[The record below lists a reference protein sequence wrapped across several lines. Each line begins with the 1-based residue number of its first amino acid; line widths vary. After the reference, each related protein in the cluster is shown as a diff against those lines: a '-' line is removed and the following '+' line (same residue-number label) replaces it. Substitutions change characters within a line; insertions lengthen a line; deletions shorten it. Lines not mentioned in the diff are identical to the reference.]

1 MTPPGF
7 YDSLLIHSTSINVV
21 TERMT
26 MNYRDTLNLPQTEFS
41 MRAGLAKKEPAYITD
56 WYAMGLY
63 EKICQKGE
71 GRTPFILHDGP
82 PYANGHIHIGH
93 ALNKILKD
101 VIVKFKTMEGYATSY
116 VPGWDCHGLPI
127 EHKLFQEINKKKEEV
142 DSVAFRKQ
150 AHDYAMSFVD
160 VQRDEFKRLGVF
172 GDWDRPYLTLDPNY
186 EYWILTSLSQLCKK
200 GYVYR
205 GLKPVNWDIENETAL
220 AEAEVEYEDV
230 TSPSIYI
237 KFEVADPAKLG
248 LSADK
253 KCYLMVWTTTPWTLV
268 ANVAVAVHAGFEYA
282 VVEAGD
288 EVLIVE
294 RSLCDSVLA
303 KGEVTDF
310 NVVKEVSG
318 TDLTELTYRHPLE
331 MRGEC
336 PVVTADYVTR
346 EDGTGLVHTA
356 PGHGADDFQT
366 GLKYQL
372 DVVMPVNEKGIYTHE
387 GGKYAGQH
395 VWKANKLIIA
405 DLEESGRLFKRED
418 ILHSYPHSWRSKKP
432 IIFRAT
438 QQWFI
443 KIDHD
448 GLRAKAKEIIA
459 TQVKWVPP
467 AGEERITSMVAGRPD
482 WCISRQRYWGVPI
495 PALKLKS
502 SGEIKLY
509 PEVIDHFAAI
519 ARQEGTDAWFEKDVS
534 ELIPAGFK
542 DPETGE
548 ADFEKTFDIL
558 DVWFDSGVSS
568 QAVVKDM
575 IGAELPIDLYLEGS
589 DQHRGWFQSSLIP
602 AVAIEGKAPFKEV
615 LTHGFVVDGQGRKMS
630 KSLNNVIKPQEI
642 YENNGADILR
652 LWVTSSSYN
661 EDIRISKEVMARL
674 VDAYR
679 KIRNTLRYLISN
691 LYDFDPDQD
700 LVDYDAL
707 EDLDKWAL
715 NKLSSVTRD
724 VMAKYNAYEF
734 SRVYKLIYSFCNEN
748 LSNFYLDIL
757 KDRLYVKGAR
767 SQERKAAQ
775 TTLYHILN
783 HLVRLLAPVISFTA
797 EEVFR
802 HMPKE
807 KSFRD
812 VESVHLLEFLDVPE
826 QWDNPRIDEYFALL
840 ITLRPHVLKALE
852 DQRAANLI
860 GASLEAKVTFQTCSD
875 RDLTYLVQFGA
886 QLADM
891 FIVSQAAVEK
901 IDKVDQGLDAD
912 FANTAV
918 VITKADGEKCVRCWK
933 YRTDNNEEQLCGE
946 CRTILSNGPEV
957 SVS

>member
-1 MTPPGF
+1 MVAYWFIT
-7 YDSLLIHSTSINVV
+7 HTKAV
-21 TERMT
+21 TERIAV
-26 MNYRDTLNLPQTEFS
+26 NYRDTLNLPQTEFS
-41 MRAGLAKKEPAYITD
+41 MRAGLAKKEPEYIND
-56 WYAMGLY
+56 WYAMDLY
-63 EKICQKGE
+63 GKIRKKGE
-71 GRTPFILHDGP
+71 GKTPFILHDGP

-150 AHDYAMSFVD
+150 AHDYAMNFVD
-160 VQRDEFKRLGVF
+160 IQREEFKRLGVF

-186 EYWILTSLSQLCKK
+186 EYWILKSLSELCKK

-237 KFEVADPAKLG
+237 KFEITDAGQLG
-248 LSADK
+248 LPADK
-253 KCYLMVWTTTPWTLV
+253 PCYLLVWTTTPWTLV
-268 ANVAVAVHAGFEYA
+268 ANVAVAVHAAFEYA
-282 VVEAGD
+282 VVEAGN
-288 EVLIVE
+288 EILIVE
-294 RSLCDSVLA
+294 RSLCEPVLA

-310 NVVKEVSG
+310 KILKEVSG
-318 TDLTELTYRHPLE
+318 ADLTSVTYRHPLK
-331 MRGEC
+331 MRGDC

-366 GLKYQL
+366 GLKYKL
-372 DVVMPVNEKGIYTHE
+372 DVVMPVDEKGVYTHQ

-405 DLEESGRLFKRED
+405 DLEASGNLFRRED
-418 ILHSYPHSWRSKKP
+418 IVHSYPHSWRSKKP

-467 AGEERITSMVAGRPD
+467 AGEERITAMVAGRPD

-495 PALKLKS
+495 PALKLKDG
-502 SGEIKLY
+502 GEIMLY
-509 PEVIDHFAAI
+509 PEVIDHFAEI
-519 ARQEGTDAWFEKDVS
+519 ARKEGTDAWFEKDIG
-534 ELIPAGFK
+534 ELIPPGFK
-542 DPETGE
+542 DAQTGQSE
-548 ADFEKTFDIL
+548 FEKTFDIL
-558 DVWFDSGVSS
+558 DVWFDSGVSC

-642 YENNGADILR
+642 YENSGADILR

-674 VDAYR
+674 IDAYR

-691 LYDFDPDQD
+691 LYDFDPDKD
-700 LVDYDAL
+700 VLPYDKL
-707 EDLDKWAL
+707 QDLDKWAL
-715 NKLSSVTRD
+715 NKLGVVSRQVIE
-724 VMAKYNAYEF
+724 KYNAYEF
-734 SRVYKLIYSFCNEN
+734 SRVYKLIYSFCNEH

-757 KDRLYVKGAR
+757 KDRLYVKAAT
-767 SQERKAAQ
+767 SSERKAAQ
-775 TTLYHILN
+775 TALYHILN
-783 HLVRLLAPVISFTA
+783 HLVRLLAPVISFTS

-802 HMPKE
+802 FMPKD
-807 KSFRD
+807 KSFRS
-812 VESVHLLEFLDVPE
+812 VESVHLLDFLEIPSE
-826 QWDNPRIDEYFALL
+826 WDNPRIDEYFALL
-840 ITLRPHVLKALE
+840 INLRPHVLKALE
-852 DQRAANLI
+852 DQRAADII
-860 GASLEAKVTFQTCSD
+860 GASLEAKVTFQTASD
-875 RDLTYLVQFGA
+875 RDLTYLSQFGE

-891 FIVSQAAVEK
+891 FIVSQAAVQ
-901 IDKVDQGLDAD
+901 KVAEVPAGLDTD
-912 FANTAV
+912 FANTTISIV
-918 VITKADGEKCVRCWK
+918 KADGNKCVRCWK
-933 YRTDNNEEQLCGE
+933 YRTDTDAEQLCGE
-946 CRTILSNGPEV
+946 CRSILADGPEV
-957 SVS
+957 PVS